1 MTSSQRYCSRCG
13 AANPLSAV
21 ACSSCGWSLKI
32 TVPLASEPADRSP
45 TGHLL
50 SNQLLEER
58 YRILSQVGTG
68 GFGAVYKAEDIQ
80 SGDRLVAIKEIGLGG
95 LRPQQVIEATDAF
108 NQEVLLLSD
117 LKHPSIPHI
126 YGHFTDTEH
135 WYLVMDFI
143 EGETLEEHRMKS
155 RGGRLPI
162 EQVLVIGI
170 QLCTVLDYL
179 HKQQPPVVFRDLK
192 PANVMLT
199 SSGSLYLIDFGVAR
213 HFKRG
218 KAKDTIAFGSPG
230 YAPPEQYG
238 KAQTTP
244 RSDIYS
250 LGATLHNLLTGND
263 PADTPF
269 RFASLEVRND
279 PIPAGLESL
288 IMQMLEM
295 DPHSRP
301 TSVAAVKQ
309 ELQHIAAR
317 RMGGKMKKSP
327 SVRVLP
333 VPGTGYLAVAHP
345 RLSNQPTPSG
355 QPAVSF
361 STVGIPLYIYRDH
374 PKWVHAVA
382 WSPGG
387 EQIASAGDDQTIRV
401 WDALTGDNAFIY
413 HNHSDVVYAVA
424 WSPDGKRIAS
434 ASGDH
439 TVQVWDATSE
449 PRWLRS
455 LALRAGFKYFTCDG
469 HAAAVRAVAW
479 SPDGQHI
486 ASASEDATVRVWR
499 VNGALPERN
508 IFTYHGHSAWVHAVA
523 WSPDGKHIAS
533 ASIDHSVRVWDV
545 TRGESIFA
553 HHASSSI
560 VHALAWSPDGKY
572 IALGNSDHTAQIWE
586 VSSERKVFTYRGHS
600 DVVHAVAWSPDGKH
614 LASGSDD
621 HTVQVWDALTGG
633 NTFVYRRHSS
643 GVWAVAWSPD
653 GQRLASASHDTTVHV
668 WQAV

>member
-1 MTSSQRYCSRCG
+1 MTASQRYCSRCG

-50 SNQLLEER
+50 PNQLLEER
-58 YRILSQVGTG
+58 FRILSQVGTG

-80 SGDRLVAIKEIGLGG
+80 FGDRLVAIKEIGLGG

-126 YGHFTDTEH
+126 YGHFTDSEH

-143 EGETLEEHRMKS
+143 EGETLEEHRMKF
-155 RGGRLPI
+155 RGGKLPI

-230 YAPPEQYG
+230 YAAPEQYG

-295 DPHSRP
+295 DPHNRP

-387 EQIASAGDDQTIRV
+387 EQIASAG
-401 WDALTGDNAFIY
+401 
-413 HNHSDVVYAVA
+413 

-455 LALRAGFKYFTCDG
+455 LALRIGFKYFTCDG

-479 SPDGQHI
+479 SPTGHQI
-486 ASASEDATVRVWR
+486 ASGGDDNQVHLWDARTGEQV
-499 VNGALPERN
+499 
-508 IFTYHGHSAWVHAVA
+508 FTYGRHSDVVHSLA

-533 ASIDHSVRVWDV
+533 ASIDHSVRVWDATV
-545 TRGESIFA
+545 GESIFV
-553 HHASSSI
+553 HRVSSSI
-560 VHALAWSPDGKY
+560 PNALCWSPDGKR
-572 IALGNSDHTAQIWE
+572 IALGSSDHTVQVWE

-600 DVVHAVAWSPDGKH
+600 DVVLAVAWSPDGKH